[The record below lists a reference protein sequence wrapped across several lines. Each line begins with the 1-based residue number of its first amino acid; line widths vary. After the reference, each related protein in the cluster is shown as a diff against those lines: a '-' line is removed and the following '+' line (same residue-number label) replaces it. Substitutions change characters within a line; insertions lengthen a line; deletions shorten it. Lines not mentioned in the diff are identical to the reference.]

1 MSATSPEPAPE
12 RAREKPLQRA
22 DSLFARLFGVFLL
35 AIVIAHLLAFAWFHH
50 YGPHRPDMP
59 PPPPPEQ
66 GFEHGPPPQGF
77 QPPPEGFRPPP
88 PPRLPF
94 WSAPFAFQL
103 LALILAAGIGARL
116 LARPVQRM
124 GDAALRLSEDLDSPP
139 LPETGPREARQA
151 AHAFNRMR
159 ERIREQVQ
167 QRSRMLVAVSHD
179 LRTPLSRLRLRV
191 EEIDNPQLRTRIGQD
206 LAEMIGM
213 LDSTLHYLQQERA
226 TEPLQWFDVKALAD
240 SLAEDACERGAD
252 VGVEGFCAPLK
263 VQPMALRS
271 CLNNLLDN
279 ALRYAGEV
287 SIELRDGTREV
298 EIRVRDHGPGIPAEL
313 REQVFEPF
321 FRLEG
326 SRNRNSGGVGLGLAI
341 ARDAARRQGGDL
353 TFEETPGGGA
363 TAVLRLPRG

>member
-1 MSATSPEPAPE
+1 MSAISPEPAPE
-12 RAREKPLQRA
+12 GVKEKPLERA

-35 AIVIAHLLAFAWFHH
+35 AIVVAHLLAFAWFRH
-50 YGPHRPDMP
+50 YGPRHEPPPPPPVEQGFERGPPPPGMMP
-59 PPPPPEQ
+59 PPPP
-66 GFEHGPPPQGF
+66 G
-77 QPPPEGFRPPP
+77 
-88 PPRLPF
+88 PRLPF
-94 WSAPFAFQL
+94 WSVPFAFQL
-103 LALILAAGIGARL
+103 LTLILAAYIGARL
-116 LARPVQRM
+116 LASPVQRM

-226 TEPLQWFDVKALAD
+226 NEPLQWFDVKALAD
-240 SLAEDACERGAD
+240 SLAEDACEHGAD
-252 VGVEGFCAPLK
+252 VGVAGYCAPLK

-279 ALRYAGEV
+279 ALRYAGDV
-287 SIELRDGTREV
+287 GIELRDGTREV

-326 SRNRNSGGVGLGLAI
+326 SRNRNSGGVGLGLSI

-363 TAVLRLPRG
+363 TAVLRLPRHSSA

>member
-1 MSATSPEPAPE
+1 MSATSPESAPE
-12 RAREKPLQRA
+12 RAKEKPLERA

-35 AIVIAHLLAFAWFHH
+35 AIVVAHLLAFAWFHY

-66 GFEHGPPPQGF
+66 GFERGPPPGF
-77 QPPPEGFRPPP
+77 GAPPEGFRPPPEGFRPPPPP

-226 TEPLQWFDVKALAD
+226 SEPLQWFDVKALAD

-252 VGVEGFCAPLK
+252 VGVDGYCAPLK
-263 VQPMALRS
+263 VHPWPCVHA
-271 CLNNLLDN
+271 
-279 ALRYAGEV
+279 
-287 SIELRDGTREV
+287 
-298 EIRVRDHGPGIPAEL
+298 
-313 REQVFEPF
+313 
-321 FRLEG
+321 
-326 SRNRNSGGVGLGLAI
+326 
-341 ARDAARRQGGDL
+341 
-353 TFEETPGGGA
+353 
-363 TAVLRLPRG
+363 

>member
-1 MSATSPEPAPE
+1 MSATSPEPAPQGAQE
-12 RAREKPLQRA
+12 PPLKRA

-35 AIVIAHLLAFAWFHH
+35 AIVIAHLLAFAWFSH
-50 YGPHRPDMP
+50 YGPHQPPPP
-59 PPPPPEQ
+59 PPPPPEHAFQ
-66 GFEHGPPPQGF
+66 QGPPPG
-77 QPPPEGFRPPP
+77 P
-88 PPRLPF
+88 PPRHPPF
-94 WSAPFAFQL
+94 WSLPFLFQL
-103 LALILAAGIGARL
+103 LALVGAAGIGACL
-116 LARPVQRM
+116 LARPVRRL

-139 LPETGPREARQA
+139 LPETGPHEARQA
-151 AHAFNRMR
+151 ARAFNRMR

-191 EEIDNPQLRTRIGQD
+191 EEVDNPQLRTRISQD

-226 TEPLQWFDVKALAD
+226 SEPPQWLDMKALVD
-240 SLAEDACERGAD
+240 SLAEDVCERGED
-252 VGVEGFCAPLK
+252 VGVDGYCAPLK

-279 ALRYAGEV
+279 ALRYASDV
-287 SIELRDGTREV
+287 CIELHDGPHEV

-341 ARDAARRQGGDL
+341 ARDAARRQGGEL
-353 TFEETPGGGA
+353 FFEETLGGGA
-363 TAVLRLPRG
+363 TAVLRLPRS

>member
-12 RAREKPLQRA
+12 RAREKPLERA

-59 PPPPPEQ
+59 PPPERS
-66 GFEHGPPPQGF
+66 FERGPPPQGF
-77 QPPPEGFRPPP
+77 QPPEGFRPPP

-191 EEIDNPQLRTRIGQD
+191 EEIENPQLRTRIGQD

-287 SIELRDGTREV
+287 SIELRDGAREV

-353 TFEETPGGGA
+353 VFEETPGGGA
-363 TAVLRLPRG
+363 TAVLRLPRA